1 MVRDPESGAGAD
13 RAMSNRTPAG
23 FTHAAP
29 VRRHIEFLMGEIL
42 FGLCIPN
49 QGTAKSMAR

>member
-1 MVRDPESGAGAD
+1 METIKVATLGEPE
-13 RAMSNRTPAG
+13 
-23 FTHAAP
+23 AP
-29 VRRHIEFLMGEIL
+29 PVNDAVLGEIL